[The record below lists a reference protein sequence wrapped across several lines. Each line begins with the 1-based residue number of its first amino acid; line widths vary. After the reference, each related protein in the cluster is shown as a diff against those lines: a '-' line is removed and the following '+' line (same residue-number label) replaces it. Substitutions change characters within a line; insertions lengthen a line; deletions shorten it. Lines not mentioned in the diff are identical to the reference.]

1 MAVLERL
8 HQVRQRIID
17 AARRG
22 KRNPDKIT
30 LIAVTKNANLRQI
43 QELIQAGHRDFG
55 ESRVQH
61 LLLRAQ
67 EIDKWLDEN
76 QGGRLPTKA
85 EIRWHMIGHLQR
97 NKAVH
102 VLSIVNLIHSV
113 DSLRLAE
120 QLNELMA
127 RREHPARIL
136 MEVNTTGEGSKFGIP
151 LPAAVHLAEQIET
164 MAHLQFTGL
173 MTMAQLSDNP
183 EEIRESFIRLREL
196 FEEIQQRRIVGPHFE
211 HLSMG
216 MSNDFEI
223 AIEQGSTMVRV
234 GTAIFGEAEANLSE
248 EPCGHSQESDAH

>member
-1 MAVLERL
+1 MAVTERL

-17 AARRG
+17 AARRV

-30 LIAVTKNANLRQI
+30 LVAVTKNATLEQI

-61 LLLRAQ
+61 LQLRAQ
-67 EIDKWLDEN
+67 EISHWLGEN
-76 QGGRLPTKA
+76 QGGGLPAKS

-97 NKAVH
+97 NKAAQT
-102 VLSIVNLIHSV
+102 LSIADLVHSV

-120 QLNELMA
+120 QLNELAA

-136 MEVNTTGEGSKFGIP
+136 MEVNTTGEASKFGIP
-151 LPAAVHLAEQIET
+151 MPAAIHLAEQIET
-164 MAHLQFTGL
+164 MAHLEFTGL
-173 MTMAQLSDNP
+173 MTMAELSSNSD
-183 EEIRESFIRLREL
+183 EIRESFVLLREL
-196 FEEIQQRRIVGPHFE
+196 FEEIRQKRIVGPHFE

-223 AIEQGSTMVRV
+223 AVEQGATMVRV
-234 GTAIFGEAEANLSE
+234 GTAIFGATETNSPQ
-248 EPCGHSQESDAH
+248 EPCGNSQDRV